1 MLNSFKLFSYT
12 TVCLIFK
19 WIEPLFF
26 ELSCTQ
32 TDTHTDPTHR
42 QTDRHECSIVFNRN
56 YNKAYTCLCFSKS
69 NAIERIKNAKCE
81 SSLRCL
87 TWRKPTQEI
96 FGKERH
102 KPDAGKK
109 RLVGA
114 RLKRKLLRENLVL
127 DKWKNQFASLWSGN
141 TLETTEFDNVF
152 LTRVQE
158 NLRKTI
164 ICRQHDNSVWIK
176 LSVIMKFAKL
186 WTIPN

>member
-1 MLNSFKLFSYT
+1 MTVCIVVNGEKFQSHAVTLTLIGQCPMLNSFEPFSYT

-42 QTDRHECSIVFNRN
+42 HTDRHECSIVFNRN

-69 NAIERIKNAKCE
+69 DAIERIKNAKCE

-87 TWRKPTQEI
+87 TRRKPTQEI

-114 RLKRKLLRENLVL
+114 RLKALESTYQLEFVLLFSPFA
-127 DKWKNQFASLWSGN
+127 WNQY
-141 TLETTEFDNVF
+141 
-152 LTRVQE
+152 Q
-158 NLRKTI
+158 K
-164 ICRQHDNSVWIK
+164 
-176 LSVIMKFAKL
+176 
-186 WTIPN
+186 

>member
-1 MLNSFKLFSYT
+1 MNLVYYYLINRHTYSHLPNMCQSWDIGLCSVVNGEKFQCHAATLTLIGQCPTLNSFELFSFT
-12 TVCLIFK
+12 RVCLIFK

-32 TDTHTDPTHR
+32 TDTHTDLTDR

-56 YNKAYTCLCFSKS
+56 YNKAYTCLCLSKS
-69 NAIERIKNAKCE
+69 DAIERIKNAKCE

-114 RLKRKLLRENLVL
+114 QLY
-127 DKWKNQFASLWSGN
+127 
-141 TLETTEFDNVF
+141 
-152 LTRVQE
+152 
-158 NLRKTI
+158 
-164 ICRQHDNSVWIK
+164 IK
-176 LSVIMKFAKL
+176 EQSQ
-186 WTIPN
+186 